1 MNKKQARTYPSMN
14 KYKLDMKGLPKPKEY
29 THQIVINIIG
39 HECVCTSL
47 AGLDWLPS
55 GRTAASSIQRTPA
68 VTDPELETVGGI
80 LQSPNHP
87 DEPRPRKLPPGTLH
101 IPEVYPVENL
111 QARQS
116 ELLSL
121 HTDSYLI
128 LVQFIWFHA
137 TKLTCFHIFRA

>member
-1 MNKKQARTYPSMN
+1 MN
-14 KYKLDMKGLPKPKEY
+14 KYNLDMKGLPKPKEY

-68 VTDPELETVGGI
+68 VTDPELETVGGV

-116 ELLSL
+116 KLLSL